1 MANNTVLVRFLA
13 DVSQFT
19 AATKGINAQ
28 LAGFGKAAARLSGVF
43 AAGFGL
49 SAVTKQLA
57 DSVIAFSNLEEQI
70 AAAGQVFGASSE
82 ELVKWAEATGEAF
95 GLNQTEAI
103 KAANQLGMYG
113 DAMGLTAEQTREFAQ
128 EMLTLSGDLA
138 AFRDTDIDQAIQ
150 AIGSAFAGQ
159 SRPLRQFTIDTTDA
173 AKAEALLARG
183 IEASVGSMDKQ
194 TKALGTYYAILDQ
207 STKMQ
212 GQAAREMEQTGTQM
226 RRLSAVTQQLSVEF
240 GRGLVTGMAG
250 FNDGLESVIRSADAS
265 SAAMETLG
273 EAVGDQ
279 IAPFVSLT
287 AKIADLNTAINK
299 LTQGKDGG
307 ALSFIGKLGD
317 TASFTAGD
325 VDRLTTAMGLLW
337 NDGKLWRDFAIT
349 ANDLEAIFGDLGT
362 QMAAAGGFA
371 RALTTDFKNMG
382 PAAEAQIG
390 SILRLAEANRNAAN
404 AASTAD
410 FTVVAANKYYR
421 DAGARAK
428 KLGDE
433 IEETE
438 EKVRSFGSSVGSTS
452 QKIERDLDSLLTGF
466 EYTSAEFGKS
476 TVTLTE
482 KQNKR
487 LEGLL
492 EGFRVKVEAQEAIIR
507 DTLEKIEKGAQFT
520 SDVLSSF
527 AGVNLDDF
535 IEQDD
540 AGNYNFLADKFN
552 EWAKERSALTQ
563 ALAPLATILP
573 EELMMQ
579 IISMDNGPAKA
590 IAEAL
595 NPANTASEEFTKQ
608 LDNLT
613 EDTKKYLVKPMMDAY
628 GYIGKEAGDQMIAE
642 AKRVIEKDKTKFKR
656 FVKNTLDTE
665 VVVKV
670 RYEYIN
676 PPNPVQTVQAYEA
689 RNGSTWRG

>member
-1 MANNTVLVRFLA
+1 
-13 DVSQFT
+13 VSQFT
-19 AATKGINAQ
+19 AATKGISGQ
-28 LAGFGKAAARLSGVF
+28 LAGFGKAASRLSAVF

-128 EMLTLSGDLA
+128 EMLSLSGDLS
-138 AFRDTDIDQAIQ
+138 AFRDVPIDQAIQ

-207 STKMQ
+207 STAMQ
-212 GQAAREMEQTGTQM
+212 GQAEREMRQTGTQM
-226 RRLSAVTQQLSVEF
+226 RRLSAVTQQLSVDF
-240 GRGLVTGMAG
+240 GRGMVTGMSS

-265 SAAMETLG
+265 GDAMETLG
-273 EAVGDQ
+273 EAVGETIQ
-279 IAPFVSLT
+279 PFVELT
-287 AKIADLNTAINK
+287 AKAADLNTALNK
-299 LTQGKDGG
+299 LTGGSDGG
-307 ALSFIGKLGD
+307 LLSFLGRLGD
-317 TASFTAGD
+317 QASFTAGD
-325 VDRLTTAMGLLW
+325 ANKLTNAMGILW

-349 ANDLEAIFGDLGT
+349 ANDLEAVFGELGV
-362 QMAAAGGFA
+362 QMANAGGFA

-382 PAAEAQIG
+382 PAAEAQIP
-390 SILRLAEANRNAAN
+390 SILRLAEANRVAAQ
-404 AASTAD
+404 ASTTAD

-428 KLGDE
+428 KLADEVEDAGDK
-433 IEETE
+433 IE
-438 EKVRSFGSSVGSTS
+438 RFGGSVSSTS
-452 QKIERDLDSLLTGF
+452 QKVKVDLDGLFSGL
-466 EYTSAEFGKS
+466 EYTTVNFGKN
-476 TVTLTE
+476 TAELTE

-487 LEGLL
+487 LETLMGA
-492 EGFRVKVEAQEAIIR
+492 FRTKIETQEKIIT
-507 DTLEKIEKGAQFT
+507 DTLKRVEEAAQFS
-520 SDVLSSF
+520 SDVLSTF

-535 IEQDD
+535 IETDD
-540 AGNYNFLADKFN
+540 AGNVNFLADKFN
-552 EWAKERSALTQ
+552 AWASDRAALAQ
-563 ALAPLATILP
+563 ALGPLATVLP
-573 EELMMQ
+573 QELMMQ
-579 IISMDNGPAKA
+579 ILAMDNAPARA

-595 NPANTASEEFTKQ
+595 NPANAASTEFTQ
-608 LDNLT
+608 SLDLLT
-613 EDTKKYLVKPMMDAY
+613 QATQDYLIEPMKAAY
-628 GYIGKEAGDQMIAE
+628 GYIGTESAENMLRSAEKEIKKQKKA
-642 AKRVIEKDKTKFKR
+642 FKK
-656 FVKNTLDTE
+656 FVKNQLDTE
-665 VVVKV
+665 VTVKV

>member
-207 STKMQ
+207 STTMQ
-212 GQAAREMEQTGTQM
+212 GQAAREQQQTATQM
-226 RRLSAVTQQLSVEF
+226 RRLKAVTDELSVAF
-240 GRGLVTGMAG
+240 GQG
-250 FNDGLESVIRSADAS
+250 
-265 SAAMETLG
+265 
-273 EAVGDQ
+273 
-279 IAPFVSLT
+279 
-287 AKIADLNTAINK
+287 
-299 LTQGKDGG
+299 LTQGMEDTNRALEGLIQNAADGEGAMERFGESVGSTLSILVDTVVLLNKFGDKLNDIAPGTNEAAGSVNKYLDKLTLLGG
-307 ALSFIGKLGD
+307 ALAP
-317 TASFTAGD
+317 TAFAMD
-325 VDRLTTAMGLLW
+325 ILTRET
-337 NDGKLWRDFAIT
+337 
-349 ANDLEAIFGDLGT
+349 LEQKYAFENT
-362 QMAAAGGFA
+362 
-371 RALTTDFKNMG
+371 G
-382 PAAEAQIG
+382 PAADAARR
-390 SILRLAEANRNAAN
+390 SIERLAEVNRILANSEVQDF
-404 AASTAD
+404 ST
-410 FTVVAANKYYR
+410 VAANKYYR
-421 DAGARAK
+421 DAGVRAK
-428 KLGDE
+428 KLQDD
-433 IEETE
+433 IKETE
-438 EKVRSFGSSVGSTS
+438 DTVQRFGSSVGSTS